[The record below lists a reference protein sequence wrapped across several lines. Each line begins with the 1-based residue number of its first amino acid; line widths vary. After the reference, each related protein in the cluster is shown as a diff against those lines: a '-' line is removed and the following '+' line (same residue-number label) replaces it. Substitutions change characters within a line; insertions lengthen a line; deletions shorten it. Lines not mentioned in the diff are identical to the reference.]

1 MVQSPLDVY
10 LADTSD
16 KKVNSNQHWMNSLFV
31 FDSSD
36 QAGLLCPQILHHIHA
51 VTGVRVPYLPH
62 GPLPDVLQQVPT
74 SDWEP
79 LDHTPW
85 WLDSSFVVGYVSS
98 NTRPIRVMNV
108 LTKQETTIEVR
119 ACWSRLSVTVQ
130 LFALSTAHI
139 PPNSNYPPNTL
150 RALLFAKTL
159 ITVNIVYNFGFLE

>member
-1 MVQSPLDVY
+1 MVHSPLYVY

-16 KKVNSNQHWMNSLFV
+16 KKANSNQHWMNSLFV

-79 LDHTPW
+79 LNHTPW
-85 WLDSSFVVGYVSS
+85 WLDSSFVVGYVST

-119 ACWSRLSVTVQ
+119 VCWSRLSLTVH
-130 LFALSTAHI
+130 LFTPHTCHPTQNIHTQSPSLRQ
-139 PPNSNYPPNTL
+139 NSDHRKYCL
-150 RALLFAKTL
+150 
-159 ITVNIVYNFGFLE
+159 